1 MIRIWTIYNVICY
14 NIPFYINR
22 QTLWVLLN
30 ELENLFV
37 KSGTRCIR
45 NNSNIV
51 TACKRSFGQGN
62 IFTSLCVSH
71 SVYRGCRPWVGASL
85 VGCHSWGGCYEG
97 GAVTGCFE
105 GGTVKALPPV
115 NKRAVHILLECFLV
129 INQSSFLRKIQV
141 FAILELIASR
151 TQCISFNTDIYK
163 IHGSSA
169 GTSVNLD

>member
-1 MIRIWTIYNVICY
+1 MWTIYCVPCY
-14 NIPFYINR
+14 NVPFYINR
-22 QTLWVLLN
+22 QTRWIPRN
-30 ELENLFV
+30 EQEHLFV
-37 KSGTRCIR
+37 KSGTRCIIQALLPPA
-45 NNSNIV
+45 NEV
-51 TACKRSFGQGN
+51 LDKD
-62 IFTSLCVSH
+62 IFSQACVSH
-71 SVYRGCRPWVGASL
+71 SVYRGCRPLVGAPL
-85 VGCHSWGGCYEG
+85 VGCHSWGGY
-97 GAVTGCFE
+97 FE

-151 TQCISFNTDIYK
+151 TQCISFNTNIYK